1 MSPGSQAARIPS
13 GVKSGCPSSA
23 SRLGPRYISAT
34 SVSDA
39 RSKSAMSDL
48 SASPSPQNPMV
59 FAGGFTHNWDRGGH
73 GGGHHI
79 GMGLMGLHLL
89 DNGHLESPIVCAFW
103 IRQTYSTVVLRNKTY
118 DVQKPESEP
127 VAGKFVL
134 HRLSLCGLN
143 IGI

>member
-1 MSPGSQAARIPS
+1 
-13 GVKSGCPSSA
+13 
-23 SRLGPRYISAT
+23 
-34 SVSDA
+34 VSDA

-89 DNGHLESPIVCAFW
+89 DNGHLESPIVCAF
-103 IRQTYSTVVLRNKTY
+103 
-118 DVQKPESEP
+118 
-127 VAGKFVL
+127 
-134 HRLSLCGLN
+134 
-143 IGI
+143 